1 MPDPTVTALKK
12 RLLDAGFEVYRTLGN
27 QVVLAD
33 RVRDNLIMDS
43 GVRVEGDADS
53 YVVSIVF
60 RAQAADFPGETED
73 ELWAR
78 ARSAVGPA
86 EQLGFAETSTAAH
99 PILDPGDR
107 TRVLDT
113 WYEVVLSGPV
123 PDADLV
129 DLLNSAVSM
138 AKTADR

>member
-1 MPDPTVTALKK
+1 MPDPTVPELKK
-12 RLLDAGFEVYRTLGN
+12 RLLDAGFEVYRTIDS

-43 GVRVEGDADS
+43 GVRVEANADG
-53 YVVSIVF
+53 YRVSIVF
-60 RAQAADFPGETED
+60 RSQAADFPGETED

-86 EQLGFAETSTAAH
+86 QALGFEETSTEAH

-113 WYEVVLSGPV
+113 WYEVVLSGSV
-123 PDADLV
+123 PEAELV

-138 AKTADR
+138 AKTANR